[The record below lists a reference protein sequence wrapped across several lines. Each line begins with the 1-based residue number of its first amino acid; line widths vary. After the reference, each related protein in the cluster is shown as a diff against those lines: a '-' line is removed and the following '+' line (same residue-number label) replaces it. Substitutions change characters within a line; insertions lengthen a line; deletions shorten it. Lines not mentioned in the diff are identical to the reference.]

1 MDGGDTAN
9 YMLQMWS
16 FMNGWAASRDNANG
30 SGGVENIELN
40 GNVAWNMLLGDRRR
54 MKGRGADYYVKLS
67 HFRSGC
73 K

>member
-40 GNVAWNMLLGDRRR
+40 GNVW
-54 MKGRGADYYVKLS
+54 RGTFCWVT
-67 HFRSGC
+67 GGE
-73 K
+73 